1 MRVEIISTGT
11 EMMRGRSIDTNFAY
25 LARQLTRLGYDV
37 RYHSTYGDT
46 FEDLKQGIRLA
57 LGRADIVIM
66 TGGLGPTAD
75 DLTRDAVAAVTNRPL
90 VFHGDELRKIAGRF
104 KSRNLPMPK
113 INRRQAYFPRGAT
126 ILANPVGSAPGF
138 MVEHRKKLFFALP
151 GPPRELSEMLPAVID
166 LLTDRFVAPAPHLE
180 KSFKIFGIPES
191 QVETVALPVVKRFR
205 NLVYGITAKG
215 GTISLNFKVLGG
227 KAEETVAKLRDAF
240 RKRFDKALFGEDD
253 DTIGE
258 ATARQLLERNRTLAV
273 AESCTGGLIADRLT
287 DVPGISASLV
297 EAVVT
302 YSNDSKIKRL
312 GVPEEL
318 IAEHGAVSEPA
329 ARAMAEGIRKTSG
342 ADVGASTTGIAG
354 PTGGTAE
361 KPVGLVFM
369 AVSTR
374 RGTVV
379 ERRVFGGSRRD
390 VKERAT
396 DLTLNLIRLAVMNE

>member
-11 EMMRGRSIDTNFAY
+11 EMMRGRSIDTNFAHV
-25 LARQLTRLGYDV
+25 ARQLTRLGYDV
-37 RYHSTYGDT
+37 RYHSTYGDA
-46 FEDLKQGIRLA
+46 FEDLKQGIQLA
-57 LGRADIVIM
+57 LGRADVVIM
-66 TGGLGPTAD
+66 TGGLGPTVD
-75 DLTRDAVAAVTNRPL
+75 DLTRDAAAAVVNRPL
-90 VFHGDELRKIAGRF
+90 EFHEDELGKIAERF
-104 KSRNLPMPK
+104 KARNLPMPK

-138 MVEHRKKLFFALP
+138 MLEHRKKLFFALP
-151 GPPRELSEMLPAVID
+151 GPPREMSEMLPEVIR
-166 LLTDRFVAPAPHLE
+166 LLAARFGAPAHHLE

-191 QVETVALPVVKRFR
+191 QVEADALPIVKRFR
-205 NLVYGITAKG
+205 NLAYGITAKG
-215 GTISLNFKVLGG
+215 GTVSLNFQVLGP
-227 KAEETVAKLRDAF
+227 KAEETITKLRDAF

-258 ATARQLLERNRTLAV
+258 ATARLLLERNRTIAL

-297 EAVVT
+297 ETVVT

-312 GVPEEL
+312 GVPENL
-318 IAEHGAVSEPA
+318 IAEHGAVSEA
-329 ARAMAEGIRKTSG
+329 VARAMAEGVRKTSG
-342 ADVGASTTGIAG
+342 ANIGASTTGIAG
-354 PTGGTAE
+354 PTGGTPG
-361 KPVGLVFM
+361 KPVGLVLM

-374 RGTVV
+374 KGTVV